1 MVANAKSFM
10 FWITNPEWYDYD
22 ENEKPYLTEK
32 APEEAKRSFEEY
44 LKLIEREEKTSIKF
58 V

>member
-1 MVANAKSFM
+1 MVANAKLFM